1 MYVLRT
7 PNSMPLNVC
16 DMGLLPL
23 ANTFD
28 KTLKWIHK
36 QFFHSRHHT
45 HNSGDVEL
53 LNSVAAVATQNLQCL
68 NYEHT
73 PAKGR
78 LAPTKDIDYI
88 RIINCKCD
96 KIQKKKTN
104 KRHEIERSRCCALH
118 DFHCLFLPISSHFL
132 YYISRIGW
140 VYSLQIEICGG
151 MIYWDHV
158 HKYARCGGS

>member
-96 KIQKKKTN
+96 KIQKKKNKQTPWNRTESLLCTSRLSLFIPSNIITFSLLYLTHWLSIFITN
-104 KRHEIERSRCCALH
+104 RNMRWNDLLGSRS
-118 DFHCLFLPISSHFL
+118 
-132 YYISRIGW
+132 
-140 VYSLQIEICGG
+140 
-151 MIYWDHV
+151 
-158 HKYARCGGS
+158 